1 MSKSRDKS
9 RRDFIKLASAS
20 ALVAGASIRVRAS
33 NTTILPS
40 WQTAA
45 ETQKTSANDKIQLG
59 LIGAGGQGMSD
70 ATTALRVP
78 GVELVAVADVYDGRL
93 VRSKE
98 IWGEHVFTTRDYR
111 ELLARPDIDAVI
123 IATPDHW
130 HMQAAIDAKP
140 HRIVPTYGIDMNV
153 RRSQRQG
160 PGYQIESRRHLVARR
175 NLWSERFLGQF
186 IRSHLI
192 GIPLLLV

>member
-1 MSKSRDKS
+1 MSKSRDTS

-45 ETQKTSANDKIQLG
+45 GTQKTAANDKIQLG

-78 GVELVAVADVYDGRL
+78 GVEQVAVADVYDGRL

-130 HMQAAIDAKP
+130 HMQAAIDA
-140 HRIVPTYGIDMNV
+140 MNARSEE
-153 RRSQRQG
+153 RRVGKECR
-160 PGYQIESRRHLVARR
+160 SR
-175 NLWSERFLGQF
+175 WSPY
-186 IRSHLI
+186 H
-192 GIPLLLV
+192 